1 MLRPKF
7 AQVGRAHGLPK
18 ILKNFIHLPPFRP
31 IIDTTNTA
39 HYGIAKYLSN
49 LLHPL
54 TKKSLQ

>member
-1 MLRPKF
+1 MRPKF

-18 ILKNFIHLPPFRP
+18 IHKNYDHFPPFCP